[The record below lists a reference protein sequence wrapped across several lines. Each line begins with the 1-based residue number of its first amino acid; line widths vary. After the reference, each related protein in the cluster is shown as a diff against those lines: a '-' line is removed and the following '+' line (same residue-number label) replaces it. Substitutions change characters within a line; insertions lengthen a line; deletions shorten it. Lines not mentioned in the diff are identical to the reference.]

1 MFGEKK
7 DLDAM
12 TVQDVFDVSALN
24 LSELLA
30 VKANVEAR
38 LPPRKLSE
46 INLEEELILQWNQAK
61 ELQNNAISDNS
72 APLNQQAQTVNACS
86 SAIKA
91 LVDAQ
96 EKYYNQER
104 FKKIEQILI
113 DTLKEMPQ
121 AAVDEFFKQYE
132 ERLTKQD

>member
-72 APLNQQAQTVNACS
+72 APLNQQAQAVNACS